1 MLPCGTLLK
10 TIIFDS
16 SFIPKNSV
24 QYTTKLLTRNQESSP
39 CQFDRTH
46 VSALLR
52 FCTKALPFLFC
63 KLAHLK
69 LGFSSAFRNFNVEAL
84 CSCLIS
90 SAYEESPINW
100 VNLREI
106 IVELSDHV
114 LLSNPNS
121 SSNFQG
127 STPIDSFLDDFLKNT
142 RTCTHTHTC
151 NPPGPDAAHTHTCY
165 HTHTQVFASEEDE
178 VPNNKEHLISKV
190 RRPSGNREA
199 VRKYREKKKA
209 HTAYLEEEVKKL
221 RLLNQQLVKK
231 LQGQAVLEA
240 EVLRLRSLLLD
251 LRGKIDNELGVFP
264 FQKQCNTTLSFKEGD
279 CGLQSASG
287 AIDPRCEMDLPCF
300 HPHPAVVDCRG
311 NINDM
316 VSAEGHT
323 MDTVEAL
330 NYVLTEGICN
340 SDISVTACMKPPMMK
355 IKLFFSCFR

>member
-1 MLPCGTLLK
+1 MDDG
-10 TIIFDS
+10 
-16 SFIPKNSV
+16 
-24 QYTTKLLTRNQESSP
+24 E
-39 CQFDRTH
+39 
-46 VSALLR
+46 
-52 FCTKALPFLFC
+52 
-63 KLAHLK
+63 
-69 LGFSSAFRNFNVEAL
+69 
-84 CSCLIS
+84 
-90 SAYEESPINW
+90 
-100 VNLREI
+100 
-106 IVELSDHV
+106 VELSDHV

-178 VPNNKEHLISKV
+178 VPNNKEHSMSKV

-300 HPHPAVVDCRG
+300 HPHVGSSSQASISGSGKMVVSWEGNCQPAVVDCRG

-330 NYVLTEGICN
+330 VSSASQAE
-340 SDISVTACMKPPMMK
+340 
-355 IKLFFSCFR
+355 